1 MYFLYIDLFVLI
13 LCKIDN
19 LFVLFIVFFVV
30 LFLFCV
36 EVNFDDKG
44 FLLYVVLVI
53 DKFDFN
59 D

>member
-44 FLLYVVLVI
+44 FLLYVVLII

>member
-1 MYFLYIDLFVLI
+1 MYFLYIDWFVLI

-30 LFLFCV
+30 LVLFCV

-44 FLLYVVLVI
+44 FLLYVVLVD